1 LTKKSRIKTS
11 TEQRLAVHAAEQPAR
26 KPNALRHGSKPN
38 VTSKYMTRQLIHRIF
53 AWTIDFGIIV
63 LYAILLFAVTSLF
76 LDVRQA
82 GLNPYFGQLI
92 GFLTLTL
99 PVITYSYLTE
109 KGNWKATIGKRVLNL
124 IVLTPENKANK
135 SIMIRNLL
143 KYLPWELAHTGVHWI
158 IYFESVGR
166 ETPIWTWIILIVP
179 QVLVFVYFISIILS
193 KGQSSVYD
201 RISGTKLQLRTV

>member
-1 LTKKSRIKTS
+1 
-11 TEQRLAVHAAEQPAR
+11 
-26 KPNALRHGSKPN
+26 
-38 VTSKYMTRQLIHRIF
+38 MTRQLIHRIF

-76 LDVRQA
+76 FDVRQA

-109 KGNWKATIGKRVLNL
+109 KGNWKATIGKRVFNL
-124 IVLTPENKANK
+124 IVLTPENKTNN
-135 SIMIRNLL
+135 SILIRNLF
-143 KYLPWELAHTGVHWI
+143 KYLPWEIAHTGVHWI

-166 ETPIWTWIILIVP
+166 ETPIWIWIILIVP
-179 QVLVFVYFISIILS
+179 HVMVFVYVISIILS

-201 RISGTKLQLRTV
+201 RISGTRLQLRTV

>member
-1 LTKKSRIKTS
+1 
-11 TEQRLAVHAAEQPAR
+11 
-26 KPNALRHGSKPN
+26 
-38 VTSKYMTRQLIHRIF
+38 MTRQLIHRIF

-76 LDVRQA
+76 FDVRQA

-124 IVLTPENKANK
+124 IVLTPENKTNK
-135 SIMIRNLL
+135 SILIRNLL

-179 QVLVFVYFISIILS
+179 QVLVIVYFISIILS
-193 KGQSSVYD
+193 KGQASVYD
-201 RISGTKLQLRTV
+201 RISGTRLQLRTV

>member
-1 LTKKSRIKTS
+1 
-11 TEQRLAVHAAEQPAR
+11 
-26 KPNALRHGSKPN
+26 
-38 VTSKYMTRQLIHRIF
+38 MTRQLIHRIF

-63 LYAILLFAVTSLF
+63 LYAFLLFAVSSLF
-76 LDVRQA
+76 FDVRQA
-82 GLNPYFGQLI
+82 DLNPYFGQLI

-109 KGNWKATIGKRVLNL
+109 KSNWKATFGKRVLNL
-124 IVLTPENKANK
+124 IVLTPKNKTNK
-135 SIMIRNLL
+135 NILIRNLL

-166 ETPIWTWIILIVP
+166 ETPVWTWIFLIVP

-201 RISGTKLQLRTV
+201 RISGTRLQLRTV

>member
-1 LTKKSRIKTS
+1 
-11 TEQRLAVHAAEQPAR
+11 
-26 KPNALRHGSKPN
+26 
-38 VTSKYMTRQLIHRIF
+38 M
-53 AWTIDFGIIV
+53 
-63 LYAILLFAVTSLF
+63 YAILLFAVTSLF

-135 SIMIRNLL
+135 SILIRNLL

>member
-1 LTKKSRIKTS
+1 MKK
-11 TEQRLAVHAAEQPAR
+11 
-26 KPNALRHGSKPN
+26 
-38 VTSKYMTRQLIHRIF
+38 QLINRIL
-53 AWTIDFGIIV
+53 AWTVDFGIIV

-76 LDVRQA
+76 FDVRQA
-82 GLNPYFGQLI
+82 SLNPYFGQLI

-124 IVLTPENKANK
+124 IVLTPENKTNK
-135 SIMIRNLL
+135 SILIRNLL

-201 RISGTKLQLRTV
+201 RISGTRLQLRTV

>member
-1 LTKKSRIKTS
+1 
-11 TEQRLAVHAAEQPAR
+11 
-26 KPNALRHGSKPN
+26 
-38 VTSKYMTRQLIHRIF
+38 MTRQLIHRIF

-76 LDVRQA
+76 FDVGQVD
-82 GLNPYFGQLI
+82 LNPYFGQLI

-109 KGNWKATIGKRVLNL
+109 KSNWKATIGKRVLNL
-124 IVLTPENKANK
+124 IVLTPENTTNK
-135 SIMIRNLL
+135 SILIRNLL

-166 ETPIWTWIILIVP
+166 EIPIWTWIILIVP

-193 KGQSSVYD
+193 KGLVSVYD
-201 RISGTKLQLRTV
+201 RISGTRLQLRTD

>member
-1 LTKKSRIKTS
+1 
-11 TEQRLAVHAAEQPAR
+11 
-26 KPNALRHGSKPN
+26 
-38 VTSKYMTRQLIHRIF
+38 MTRQLIHRIF
-53 AWTIDFGIIV
+53 AWTIDFGFIV

-76 LDVRQA
+76 FDVRQA

-124 IVLTPENKANK
+124 IVLTPENKTNK
-135 SIMIRNLL
+135 SILIRNLL

-193 KGQSSVYD
+193 KGQSSIYD
-201 RISGTKLQLRTV
+201 RISGTRLQLRTVWLEDIPTGNSTLWRDSDNYQLYR

>member
-1 LTKKSRIKTS
+1 
-11 TEQRLAVHAAEQPAR
+11 
-26 KPNALRHGSKPN
+26 
-38 VTSKYMTRQLIHRIF
+38 MTRQLIHRIF

-76 LDVRQA
+76 FDVRHA

-109 KGNWKATIGKRVLNL
+109 KGVWKATIGKRVLNL
-124 IVLTPENKANK
+124 IVLTPENKTNK
-135 SIMIRNLL
+135 SILIRNLL

-201 RISGTKLQLRTV
+201 RISGTRLQLRTV

>member
-1 LTKKSRIKTS
+1 
-11 TEQRLAVHAAEQPAR
+11 
-26 KPNALRHGSKPN
+26 
-38 VTSKYMTRQLIHRIF
+38 MTRQLIHRFF
-53 AWTIDFGIIV
+53 AFTIDFGIIV
-63 LYAILLFAVTSLF
+63 LYAILLFAVTRLYF
-76 LDVRQA
+76 DIRQA
-82 GLNPYFGQLI
+82 DLNPYFGQLI

-124 IVLTPENKANK
+124 IVLTPENKTNK
-135 SIMIRNLL
+135 SILIRNLL

-166 ETPIWTWIILIVP
+166 DIPIWAWIILIVP

-201 RISGTKLQLRTV
+201 RISGTRLHLRTA

>member
-1 LTKKSRIKTS
+1 
-11 TEQRLAVHAAEQPAR
+11 
-26 KPNALRHGSKPN
+26 
-38 VTSKYMTRQLIHRIF
+38 MTRQLVHRIF
-53 AWTIDFGIIV
+53 ALTIDFGIIL
-63 LYAILLFAVTSLF
+63 LYAILLFAVTSLLF
-76 LDVRQA
+76 DVSQA
-82 GLNPYFGQLI
+82 GLNPYFRQLI
-92 GFLTLTL
+92 SFLTLTL

-109 KGNWKATIGKRVLNL
+109 IGTWKATIGKRVLNL
-124 IVLTPENKANK
+124 IVLTPENKTTK
-135 SIMIRNLL
+135 SILLRNLL

-179 QVLVFVYFISIILS
+179 QVLVFVYIISIILS